1 MIVSGAELSLYW
13 GANDSERSLAEYY
26 TDDGAA
32 DILILSFLDSSGD
45 GQFPHGNFG
54 NCSIHKDGS
63 SHGCEGLINDI
74 NVCHSHGKK
83 IFVGLGGGYATGH
96 LTSSGQRLLPTLHA
110 LSATHMSTVGTWT
123 SRTTAM
129 TGRAIAWELWS
140 TPFVAT
146 SPTTPTTLT
155 TFLELHNVRTRTQ
168 PWAIA
173 SWKRMIQ
180 FYNNFCA
187 STDLVK
193 DPNDNPDSDGSGG
206 YFDFGEWPA
215 YISGGASKNAK
226 IHVGLPGSKSETPAS
241 NSFDYVPT
249 KGLPTVLQNSK
260 NAAGYNGFMIFDAG
274 DSDMINVNGCDYEQQ
289 VRRII
294 DTGRT
299 C

>member
-1 MIVSGAELSLYW
+1 
-13 GANDSERSLAEYY
+13 
-26 TDDGAA
+26 
-32 DILILSFLDSSGD
+32 
-45 GQFPHGNFG
+45 
-54 NCSIHKDGS
+54 
-63 SHGCEGLINDI
+63 
-74 NVCHSHGKK
+74 
-83 IFVGLGGGYATGH
+83 
-96 LTSSGQRLLPTLHA
+96 
-110 LSATHMSTVGTWT
+110 
-123 SRTTAM
+123 
-129 TGRAIAWELWS
+129 
-140 TPFVAT
+140 
-146 SPTTPTTLT
+146 
-155 TFLELHNVRTRTQ
+155 
-168 PWAIA
+168 
-173 SWKRMIQ
+173 MIQ